1 MSRRAPSMLDAWYGP
16 ERAARMRRHRMTGG
30 DVRGFAEAPSQQTV
44 TQLDP
49 AMKAVLQAR
58 MQLAMNALKTGYGA
72 ALQTAQSWPELNWK
86 TALAAT
92 YAPFLAPLIGVA
104 TVPTEVKTQ
113 VLSALRSTMA
123 VQVGRRETEMASVLS
138 GSLSVENW
146 MTSVRETAKGIASIL
161 NGLREGTAAA
171 NMLERISD
179 TFTDISSGITWLGQ
193 KVREVPQNVDKYG
206 AFYVAGAAL
215 LGAFILYQYATAP
228 LKMLPQSTRRE
239 E

>member
-16 ERAARMRRHRMTGG
+16 ERAQRMRRHR
-30 DVRGFAEAPSQQTV
+30 VRGFAEAPSQQTV

-49 AMKAVLQAR
+49 TMKAVLQAR
-58 MQLAMNALKTGYGA
+58 MQLAMNALKAGYGA

-86 TALAAT
+86 TALVAA
-92 YAPFLAPLIGVA
+92 YMPAFIPFISAA
-104 TVPTEVKTQ
+104 TVPADVKNS

-123 VQVGRRETEMASVLS
+123 VQVSRRETEMASVLA
-138 GSLSVENW
+138 GTLSVENW
-146 MTSVRETAKGIASIL
+146 MTGVRETAKGIASIL
-161 NGLREGTAAA
+161 NGLREGTAAS
-171 NMLERISD
+171 NMLDRISD
-179 TFTDISSGITWLGQ
+179 TFMDISSGISWLGQ

-206 AFYVAGAAL
+206 AFYFAGAAL